1 MALKELLDKL
11 WHEHADYLIISCGA
25 PPTIKMDNR
34 FVSIGSESLTP
45 EQAKDLV
52 YEVLNPEQKE
62 TIEKKG
68 DLDFSFGIKG
78 MCRFRGNAFM
88 QRGSITAVI
97 NTNPFTPPSWEDIK
111 GPKNVLPLLKCKNG
125 LIIVTGSTG
134 SGKTT
139 VMTSLIDYI
148 NSNLFDHI
156 ITIEDPIEYLHSHKK
171 SIVHQRQIGTDTD
184 SFQTAVN
191 YILRQ
196 NPDVVMLGEVRNLD
210 MMAAALTIAQTS
222 CLCIFPLHATDTIAA
237 LDRIIK
243 AFPNERQELVRK
255 QLAECFLFAVASQL
269 MLKAKG
275 RGRFAAYEVLMNDAK
290 VKKIIEGGNLNRLKS
305 YLDPSI
311 AKSIRKL
318 KKAGKI
324 KT

>member
-1 MALKELLDKL
+1 MALKALLDKL
-11 WHEHADYLIISCGA
+11 WQEHADYLIISCGA

-34 FVSIGSESLTP
+34 FVSIGSKTLSP
-45 EQAKDLV
+45 EQAKELV

-62 TIEKKG
+62 KIEKKG

-88 QRGSITAVI
+88 QRGAVTAVI
-97 NTNPFTPPSWEDIK
+97 STNPFTPPSWEDIK
-111 GPKNVLPLLKCKNG
+111 GPQNVLPLLKRKNG
-125 LIIVTGSTG
+125 LIIITGSTG

-139 VMTSLIDYI
+139 VMTALIDYI
-148 NSNLFDHI
+148 NTNLFDHI

-171 SIVHQRQIGTDTD
+171 SIVHQRQIGSDTD

-191 YILRQ
+191 YVLRQ
-196 NPDVVMLGEVRNLD
+196 SPDVVMLGEVRNLD

-222 CLCIFPLHATDTIAA
+222 CLCVFPLHAVDTIAA

-243 AFPNERQELVRK
+243 VFPKERQDAVRK

-269 MLKAKG
+269 MKKTQG
-275 RGRFAAYEVLMNDAK
+275 RGRLAAYEVLIGDGR
-290 VKKIIEGGNLNRLKS
+290 VKKMIESGEINRLKP
-305 YLDPSI
+305 YLDPSL
-311 AKSIRKL
+311 AASIRQL

-324 KT
+324 KP